1 MANNAANTTT
11 GKPKVGGAVYRAPL
25 GTALPTDATTDLAEA
40 FACLG
45 YISEDG
51 MTNNNTASTGK
62 IKAWGGA
69 IICTYSEEKP
79 DEFKFTLAEA
89 LNVDVL
95 KTVYGDDN
103 VTGTLSNGITVNANA
118 DEAENVSWVFEI
130 VLKGAVKRIVVP
142 SAAVTEVGEIP
153 YKDNSLVG
161 YEITIAAV
169 PDESD
174 NTHYEYIKA
183 AS

>member
-1 MANNAANTTT
+1 MSNNAANTTT

-25 GTALPTDATTDLAEA
+25 STTLPTDATTSLAEA

-45 YISEDG
+45 FISEDG

-69 IICTYSEEKP
+69 VILTYQEEKP
-79 DEFKFTLAEA
+79 DTFKFTLAEA
-89 LNVDVL
+89 LNADVL
-95 KTVYGDDN
+95 KTVYGDSN
-103 VTGTLSNGITVNANA
+103 VSGTLSDGITVTANA
-118 DEAENVSWVFEI
+118 DEAENYAWVFEI
-130 VLKGAVKRIVVP
+130 VLRGAVKRIVVP

-161 YEITIAAV
+161 YEVTITAI
-169 PDESD
+169 PDESG

-183 AS
+183 SS